1 MQPVIPIQKY
11 YVKVGLASKSWM
23 TVVMH
28 VGMLHRRCILGSTVV
43 HLQHIGALTHFSCM
57 LRIFVSYYFP
67 SLWIGILHHGHSD
80 LQASPSCDCYPWW
93 YVEDLMH
100 QQKWKQKL
108 QWFVMFLMLWSM
120 YSTVLIKWCELPTSF
135 SGNVRNKGKM

>member
-67 SLWIGILHHGHSD
+67 SL
-80 LQASPSCDCYPWW
+80 
-93 YVEDLMH
+93 
-100 QQKWKQKL
+100 
-108 QWFVMFLMLWSM
+108 
-120 YSTVLIKWCELPTSF
+120 
-135 SGNVRNKGKM
+135 